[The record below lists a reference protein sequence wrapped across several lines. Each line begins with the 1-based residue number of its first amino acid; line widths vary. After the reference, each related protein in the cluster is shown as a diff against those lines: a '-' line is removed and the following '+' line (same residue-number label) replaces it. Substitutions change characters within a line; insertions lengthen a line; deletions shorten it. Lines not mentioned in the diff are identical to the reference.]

1 MTPRIGDL
9 FPSEVRSDFSVT
21 AIKPGTILRT
31 HVDDTTPP
39 KIKLFVVLAVNETQT
54 SVATLYINSDVNPNM
69 FHNEELKRLH
79 LPISFVKYGFLSH
92 DSFIDCSD
100 LREKNLQKLQAII
113 QNDMDVL
120 LGELSAEDLAYALS
134 TVVHAKTIS
143 IKLKKKFGIL
153 L

>member
-9 FPSEVRSDFSVT
+9 FPPDVRSVFSVT

-39 KIKLFVVLAVNETQT
+39 KIKLFLVLVVNEELA
-54 SVATLYINSDVNPNM
+54 SIACLYINSDVNPNL
-69 FHNEELKRLH
+69 FYNEELKSLH
-79 LPISFVKYGFLSH
+79 LPISSVKYSFLAH

-100 LREKNLQKLQAII
+100 MREKKLHNLQGAI

-120 LGELSAEDLAYALS
+120 QGELSIEDLTSALS
-134 TVVHAKTIS
+134 TVLHAKTIP

-153 L
+153 

>member
-1 MTPRIGDL
+1 MTPRIGDI
-9 FPSEVRSDFSVT
+9 FPPNTRAVFSVN
-21 AIKPGTILRT
+21 AIKPGTVLRT

-69 FHNEELKRLH
+69 FHREELKNLH
-79 LPISFVKYGFLSH
+79 LPISSVIYSFLAH

-100 LREKNLQKLQAII
+100 LREKNLLTLQCII

-120 LGELSAEDLAYALS
+120 LGELSTEDLTSALH
-134 TVVHAKTIS
+134 TVLHAKTIS
-143 IKLKKKFGIL
+143 LKLKKKYGIL
-153 L
+153 